1 MVHVQ
6 TDILYGRP
14 IHKTQTQGLT
24 HHTWEFT
31 GGEGA
36 RFYQK
41 QNKQTECFLRQSWPF
56 WPLFSSLHLAV

>member
-1 MVHVQ
+1 MQITPFGSLVYTV
-6 TDILYGRP
+6 
-14 IHKTQTQGLT
+14 HKTQTHRLAR
-24 HHTWEFT
+24 HMWEFT

-41 QNKQTECFLRQSWPF
+41 QNKQPKCFLSQSWPF